1 MNFLEHVAKA
11 RALAPAGIPVP
22 RAILCRT
29 PEEAQAAFEEI
40 GPCMVKAQ
48 VPTGKRGKAG
58 GIKPANSAE
67 EARSVAERILGMRI
81 DDHAVGSVLLEE
93 QARIARE
100 FYAAVLLDTAGR
112 CPLVL
117 FSTEGGMDIEEVA
130 ATRPNALHRHR
141 VDPEAGF
148 DKAAAHALLSGLDLA
163 GAEDQIAGILAAL
176 YATSARVD
184 AELIEINPLAILAD
198 GRAVA
203 LDCKL
208 TLDDSAAFR
217 QADLTG
223 EAAEEPMTDL
233 EREGAANGLKFI
245 QLDGDVGVLA
255 NGAGLT
261 MTTMDVIS
269 HCGGRPANFLE
280 IGGEAYTKSEAA
292 LKLVLS
298 NPGVKSLVVNFC
310 GAFARTDVMAEG
322 VVTAW
327 KRLAPDIP
335 VFFSI
340 HGTGEDEAVRL
351 VRDGLGQEP
360 FDLMEDAVQA
370 AVEAAHA
377 AARSTAGGGA
387 AR

>member
-11 RALAPAGIPVP
+11 RVLAPAGIPVP
-22 RAILCRT
+22 KAIHCVT
-29 PEEAQAAFEEI
+29 AEDAAVAAAEL

-58 GIKPANSAE
+58 GIRAAMNPD
-67 EARSVAERILGMRI
+67 EAREVASAILGMTI
-81 DDHAVGSVLLEE
+81 DGHRVESVLLEE
-93 QARIARE
+93 RAAIARE
-100 FYAAVLLDTAGR
+100 FYAAILTDTESR
-112 CPLVL
+112 TPLVL

-130 ATRPNALHRHR
+130 ATRPDALRRHR
-141 VDPEAGF
+141 VDLDDGFGEVEAR
-148 DKAAAHALLSGLDLA
+148 ALLDGLDLGPA
-163 GAEDQIAGILAAL
+163 REQIEAILPAL
-176 YATSARVD
+176 YRVGGSVD
-184 AELIEINPLAILAD
+184 AELIEINPLALLED
-198 GRAVA
+198 GRVVA

-217 QADLTG
+217 NSDLATG
-223 EAAEEPMTDL
+223 ASPEPMSAL
-233 EREGAANGLKFI
+233 EREGAKQGLKFI
-245 QLDGDVGVLA
+245 QLDGNVGVLA

-292 LKLVLS
+292 LKLVLA

-327 KRLAPDIP
+327 KRLNPEVP

-351 VRDGLGQEP
+351 VREGLGVEP
-360 FDLMEDAVQA
+360 YDLMEDAVQA
-370 AVEAAHA
+370 AVEAA
-377 AARSTAGGGA
+377 R
-387 AR
+387 

>member
-11 RALAPAGIPVP
+11 RVLAPAGVPVP
-22 RAILCRT
+22 LAALCTT
-29 PEEAQAAFEEI
+29 PEAAAEAFATV

-58 GIKPANSAE
+58 GIKSAMSAA
-67 EARSVAERILGMRI
+67 EAHQVADRILGMTI
-81 DDHAVGSVLLEE
+81 DGHDVGAVLLEE
-93 QARIARE
+93 RAAIALE
-100 FYAAVLLDTAGR
+100 FYAAVLLDTTHR

-130 ATRPNALHRHR
+130 ATRPDALRSHQ
-141 VDPEAGF
+141 VDLDRGF
-148 DKAAAHALLSGLDLA
+148 DRGMARDMIAGLDLA
-163 GAEDQIAGILAAL
+163 EAETQVCDILAKL
-176 YATSARVD
+176 YEVSGTID
-184 AELIEINPLAILAD
+184 AELIEINPLALLAD
-198 GRAVA
+198 GRLVA

-208 TLDDSAAFR
+208 TLDDAAAFR
-217 QADLTG
+217 QSDLASAA
-223 EAAEEPMTDL
+223 AAEPATDL
-233 EREGAANGLKFI
+233 EKAASESGLKFI
-245 QLDGDVGVLA
+245 QLDGNVGVLA

-292 LKLVLS
+292 LRLVLA

-310 GAFARTDVMAEG
+310 GAFARTDIMAKG
-322 VVTAW
+322 VVAAW
-327 KRLAPDIP
+327 KKLQPDVP

-351 VRDGLGQEP
+351 VRDGLGLEP
-360 FDLMEDAVQA
+360 YDLMEDAVQA
-370 AVEAAHA
+370 AVEAA
-377 AARSTAGGGA
+377 R
-387 AR
+387 

>member
-11 RALAPAGIPVP
+11 RVLAPAGIPVP
-22 RAILCRT
+22 RAVLCRT
-29 PEEAQAAFEEI
+29 PEEAEGAFADL

-58 GIKPANSAE
+58 GIRAARSPE
-67 EARSVAERILGMRI
+67 EAAEAARAILGMTI
-81 DDHAVGSVLLEE
+81 DGHPVGSVLLEE
-93 QARIARE
+93 RAEIARE
-100 FYAAVLLDTAGR
+100 FYAAILNDTGSR
-112 CPLVL
+112 RPLVL

-130 ATRPNALHRHR
+130 ETH
-141 VDPEAGF
+141 PEALRRHPVDLDRGF
-148 DKAAAHALLSGLDLA
+148 GEAEARALVAGLDL
-163 GAEDQIAGILAAL
+163 GAAAEAIPSILAGL
-176 YATSARVD
+176 YRISGAVD
-184 AELIEINPLAILAD
+184 AELIEINPLALLAD
-198 GRAVA
+198 GRVVA

-208 TLDDSAAFR
+208 TLDDAASFR
-217 QADLTG
+217 QADLAG
-223 EAAEEPMTDL
+223 QAAAEPMTDL
-233 EREGAANGLKFI
+233 EREGLAQGLKFI
-245 QLDGDVGVLA
+245 QLDGNVGVLA

-292 LKLVLS
+292 LRLVLA

-327 KRLAPDIP
+327 KRLAPSVP

-351 VRDGLGQEP
+351 VRDGLGVEP
-360 FDLMEDAVQA
+360 YDLMEDAVQA
-370 AVEAAHA
+370 AVEAA
-377 AARSTAGGGA
+377 R
-387 AR
+387 

>member
-1 MNFLEHVAKA
+1 MNFLEVVAKQ
-11 RALAPAGIPVP
+11 RVLAPAGIPVP
-22 RAILCRT
+22 RSVHCKT
-29 PEEAQAAFEEI
+29 PEEAALAFEEL

-58 GIKPANSAE
+58 GIKPANSAT
-67 EARSVAERILGMRI
+67 EARSVAERILGMSI
-81 DDHAVGSVLLEE
+81 DGHAVGSVLLEE
-93 QARIARE
+93 QAKITRE
-100 FYAAVLLDTAGR
+100 FYAAILIDFASR
-112 CPLVL
+112 SPLVL

-130 ATRPNALHRHR
+130 ATRPDSLRRHL
-141 VDPEAGF
+141 VDLDEGF
-148 DKAAAHALLSGLDLA
+148 DETAARAMLVGLDLS
-163 GAEDQIAGILAAL
+163 GTEQQVAEILAAL
-176 YATSARVD
+176 YATSGKTD
-184 AELIEINPLAILAD
+184 AELIEINPLAVLAD
-198 GRAVA
+198 GRVVA

-208 TLDDSAAFR
+208 TLDDSAGFR
-217 QADLTG
+217 QHELAVQA
-223 EAAEEPMTDL
+223 AAEPVTAL
-233 EREGAANGLKFI
+233 ESEGVEHGLKFI
-245 QLDGDVGVLA
+245 QLDGNVGVLA

-261 MTTMDVIS
+261 MTTMDVIA

-327 KRLAPDIP
+327 KRLNPDIP

-351 VRDGLGQEP
+351 VREGLGQEP

-370 AVEAAHA
+370 AVNAAGSA
-377 AARSTAGGGA
+377 GA